1 MKKKY
6 MEPAVEVVEL
16 NYQTAL
22 LAGSVSGSITPDE
35 FGGDAGA
42 REFDDLNILLGGD
55 DPLKMLLP

>member
-22 LAGSVSGSITPDE
+22 LAGSGPGVSTDE
-35 FGGDAGA
+35 VTEGWADS
-42 REFDDLNILLGGD
+42 REFDDLLGGD